1 MGKKIL
7 ALVGL
12 PIILST
18 CLWAGGWNNT
28 LMGARA
34 LAIGAAF
41 AGLADDPSAIYYNPA
56 GLVLQEKRMNISIN
70 GVYISPTHEYSMPG
84 GLKAESKNQNSIP
97 QFFLTYKMNDKVT
110 IGFGAYVPYAGG
122 GVEFSKEELGYPFS
136 SNLGILSLTPSIS
149 YKVSEKFSVG
159 FNLNFYHGK
168 LDVNTDMPG
177 YGPMESE
184 ETGSV
189 VSAGLGMLYRPID
202 KLSFGVSIRGPAKM
216 SLTGITS
223 ITATAPGFG
232 EVRFDLDSETN
243 IKLPWDI
250 EFGIAYRVLDNLVLS
265 GSAQY
270 TLWTALDRVEKII
283 RDVPFQGDQTNYQD
297 MKFNNILIMRVGF
310 EYAIPNGLYIR
321 GGLGM
326 DRAASPA
333 ETLSIR
339 NIDVDKLTLIG
350 GFGYRMGNTQ
360 IDFVAISAQGKERE
374 KTSTSSWFPGTE
386 KYNLSATILGMGV
399 TFTF

>member
-1 MGKKIL
+1 MGKKF
-7 ALVGL
+7 LVFMGL
-12 PIILST
+12 PIILSAY
-18 CLWAGGWNNT
+18 LLAGGWNNT

-56 GLVLQEKRMNISIN
+56 GLVLQDKKMNISIN
-70 GVYISPTHEYSMPG
+70 GMYISPTHEYSMPG
-84 GLKAESKNQNSIP
+84 VLKAESKNKNSIP
-97 QFFLTYKMNDKVT
+97 QFFLSYKMNNKVT
-110 IGFGAYVPYAGG
+110 VGFGAYVPYAGG
-122 GVEFSKEELGYPFS
+122 GVNFHEEELGYPFS
-136 SNLGILSLTPSIS
+136 SSLGILSLTPSIS
-149 YKVSEKFSVG
+149 YRISDNFSIG

-168 LDVNTDMPG
+168 LEVNTNMPG
-177 YGPMESE
+177 YGPMDSE
-184 ETGSV
+184 EEGSV
-189 VSAGLGMLYRPID
+189 VSAGLGLLFRPID
-202 KLSFGVSIRGPAKM
+202 KLSLGLSIRGPAKM
-216 SLTGITS
+216 SMTGITS
-223 ITATAPGFG
+223 ITAMAPGFG

-270 TLWTALDRVEKII
+270 TLWSALDRVEKVI
-283 RDVPFQGDQTNYQD
+283 RDVPFQGDQINYQE
-297 MKFNNILIMRVGF
+297 MNFNNILIMRMGF
-310 EYAIPNGLYIR
+310 EYAIPNGLFIR
-321 GGLGM
+321 GGVGI

-374 KTSTSSWFPGTE
+374 KTSPLEWFPGTE
-386 KYNLSATILGMGV
+386 KYNLSATILGLGV

>member
-1 MGKKIL
+1 MGKKIT
-7 ALVGL
+7 AFIGL
-12 PIILST
+12 PLIVT
-18 CLWAGGWNNT
+18 ACLWAGGWNNT

-56 GLVLQEKRMNISIN
+56 GLVLQREKMNVSII
-70 GVYISPTHEYSMPG
+70 GLYISPTHEYSIPG
-84 GLKAESKNQNSIP
+84 GLKAESKNKNSIP
-97 QFFLTYKMNDKVT
+97 QFFLTYKMNDKIT
-110 IGFGAYVPYAGG
+110 LGFGAYVPYAGG
-122 GVEFSKEELGYPFS
+122 GVDWSKEELGYPFS
-136 SNLGILSLTPSIS
+136 SNLGILSLTPSLS
-149 YKVSEKFSVG
+149 YRVSEKFSVG

-168 LDVNTDMPG
+168 LEVNTDMPG
-177 YGPMESE
+177 FGPMNSE

-189 VSAGLGMLYRPID
+189 VSAGLGLLYRPMD
-202 KLSFGVSIRGPAKM
+202 KLSFGLSVRGPAKM

-243 IKLPWDI
+243 LKLPWDI

-283 RDVPFQGDQTNYQD
+283 KAVPFQGDRVDYEELN
-297 MKFNNILIMRVGF
+297 FNNILIMRVGF

-321 GGLGM
+321 GGFGM

-374 KTSTSSWFPGTE
+374 KTSTLQWFPGIE